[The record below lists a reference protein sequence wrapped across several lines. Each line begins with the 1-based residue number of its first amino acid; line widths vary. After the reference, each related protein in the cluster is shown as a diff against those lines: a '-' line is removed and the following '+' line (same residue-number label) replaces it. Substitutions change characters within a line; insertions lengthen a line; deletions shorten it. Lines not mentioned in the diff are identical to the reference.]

1 SPPEI
6 HPEDSREE
14 IIKDREEHIQ
24 EKKVFTA
31 NVPCQKKD
39 GTIFYANINSVNTKI
54 GNKNYHI
61 GFFTDVTE
69 QKKAQEEIKRSAKE
83 LSTIYENVPLIMM
96 LVDKER
102 RVKKI
107 NGSGEKFTGRSAIEL
122 LGMKGGEALRCLHH
136 LDDPRGCGFG
146 EFCEE
151 CKVRN
156 TVLDTFK
163 TGEPHIKVEATLPFK
178 IDGEK
183 KNLTFLVSTSLLN
196 IEEEPLVLVT
206 ILDITERK
214 KAEKIQKRLMERVE
228 AGLRAGNLAW
238 WEMELPSGKV
248 TFDARKAEVLGY
260 SADDFE
266 TYKDFT
272 KLLHPD
278 DYQKAMNAMRAHL
291 KGKAENYE
299 IEYRIKTRDGSYKWF
314 RDIGGI
320 VEREDDDQTH
330 VIGIVED
337 ITERKKAQKEL
348 QKSEKRFRSY
358 IEHSPDGIF
367 VANKKGDYLS
377 VNKAACEVTGY
388 SKDELLDMNLLDLI
402 PSEAKEIASKSFQTL
417 PEKGKVSVEVPFQ
430 KKDGSLNYW
439 IVKAVK
445 LSENRYLGFV
455 HIITERKEAEKRLNI
470 AFEGTIKVISDILE
484 VRDAYTAGHQRRVA
498 QLAKEIADDMDIAE
512 EKEKGLEVASSIHD
526 LGKIIIPA
534 QILSKPTELTDLEFS
549 YIKQHPVVGYEILKG
564 IEFPWSIADIVHQ
577 HHERLDGSGYPQGL
591 EENEIMKEAK
601 ILAVADVVEAMSSQR
616 PYRPSLGMKAA
627 LDEIKD
633 KKGKLYDP
641 KVVESCL
648 EVIKSGFKFIEIKS
662 TVLESNK
669 K

>member
-1 SPPEI
+1 
-6 HPEDSREE
+6 
-14 IIKDREEHIQ
+14 
-24 EKKVFTA
+24 
-31 NVPCQKKD
+31 
-39 GTIFYANINSVNTKI
+39 
-54 GNKNYHI
+54 
-61 GFFTDVTE
+61 
-69 QKKAQEEIKRSAKE
+69 
-83 LSTIYENVPLIMM
+83 MM

-102 RVKKI
+102 RVRKI
-107 NGSGEKFTGRSAIEL
+107 NSSGNEFADRTGEEAIGL
-122 LGMKGGEALRCLHH
+122 RGGEALRCMHH
-136 LDDPRGCGFG
+136 LDDPEGCGFG
-146 EFCEE
+146 DFCED

-156 TVLDTFK
+156 TVLDTFE
-163 TGEPHIKVEATLPFK
+163 TGESHEKIEATLPFM
-178 IDGEK
+178 INGEEK
-183 KNLTFLVSTSLLN
+183 ELTFLVSTSLLN

-206 ILDITERK
+206 VLDITERK

-228 AGLRAGNLAW
+228 AGLNAGNLAW
-238 WEMELPSGKV
+238 WEMEIPSGKV

-260 SADDFE
+260 SAAEFE

-272 KLLHPD
+272 DLLHPD
-278 DYQKAMNAMRAHL
+278 DYQKAMDSMRAHL

-299 IEYRIKTRDGSYKWF
+299 VEYRIKASDDSYKWF

-320 VEREDDDQTH
+320 VERKDDDQTH

-337 ITERKKAQKEL
+337 ITERKRAQKEL
-348 QKSEKRFRSY
+348 EKSERRFRSY
-358 IEHSPDGIF
+358 VEHSPDGIF
-367 VANKKGDYLS
+367 VVNKKGKYLS
-377 VNKAACEVTGY
+377 VNEAACEVTGY
-388 SKDELLDMNLLDLI
+388 SRDELLDMNLLDLI
-402 PSEAKEIASKSFQTL
+402 PEEAKEKARMHFQTL
-417 PEKGKVSVEVPFQ
+417 LEKGKASAEIPFE

-445 LSENRYLGFV
+445 LSQDRYLGFV
-455 HIITERKEAEKRLNI
+455 HNITERKEAEERLNI

-498 QLAKEIADDMDIAE
+498 QLAIEIAHKLNLSK

-526 LGKIIIPA
+526 LGKIIVPA

-549 YIKQHPVVGYEILKG
+549 YIKQHPIVGYEVLKG
-564 IEFPWSIADIVHQ
+564 IDFPWPIADIVHQ

-591 EENEIMKEAK
+591 ESEEIMEEAN

-641 KVVESCL
+641 KVVESCI

-669 K
+669 N